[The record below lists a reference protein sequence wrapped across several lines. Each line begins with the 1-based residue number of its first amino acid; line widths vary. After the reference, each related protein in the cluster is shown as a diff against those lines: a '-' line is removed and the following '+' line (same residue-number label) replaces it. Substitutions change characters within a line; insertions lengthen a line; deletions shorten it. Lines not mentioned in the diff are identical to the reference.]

1 MKAVRLYE
9 AGRLE
14 LAEVPIPVIGEKEIL
29 VKVRAASICGSD
41 VRMWQNGTA
50 RAAADH
56 PLTIGHEFA
65 GDIVKAGREV
75 KGYSVGDRVSVAPNI
90 GCGHCDACVSGNT
103 HLCREMEALGV
114 TMDGGFAEYVRIP
127 ENAVVQGNVSKLGD
141 DVSYEAAAL
150 LEPLSCVYSG
160 QAMLGIRPGD
170 DVLVIGLGPIGIMH
184 IMTARLF
191 GAGKIFVND
200 LSKERL
206 EQACAMFGDVLPLA
220 GDVMAGLRS
229 YGKEGVD
236 ACIIAAP
243 APDAQAASPE
253 YMNMNGRILFFGGLP
268 DSKKIV
274 PINTNLLHYKQL
286 TIRGCTRQSLSSYRR
301 CAKLVSDGRIP
312 LDLIRP
318 DIYRIEDYEKAF
330 AAAAAARG
338 LKHVF
343 RFAEAG
349 GEAYE

>member
-1 MKAVRLYE
+1 MKAVRLYD
-9 AGRLE
+9 AGHLE
-14 LAEVPIPVIGEKEIL
+14 LAEVPVPEIGEKEIL
-29 VKVRAASICGSD
+29 IRVRAASICGSD
-41 VRMWQNGTA
+41 IRMWKNGAA
-50 RAAADH
+50 RASAGH
-56 PLTIGHEFA
+56 PLTLGHEFA
-65 GDIVKAGREV
+65 GDIVKTGREV
-75 KGYSVGDRVSVAPNI
+75 KGYSAGERVSVAPNI

-103 HLCREMEALGV
+103 HLCRDMEALGV

-150 LEPLSCVYSG
+150 LEPLSCVYNG
-160 QAMLGIRPGD
+160 QVLLGIRPGD

-184 IMTARLF
+184 VMMARLA

-200 LSKERL
+200 LSGERL
-206 EQACAMFGDVLPLA
+206 EQACAMFADVQPLMGDIP
-220 GDVMAGLRS
+220 AGLRS

-236 ACIIAAP
+236 VCIIAAP

-274 PINTNLLHYKQL
+274 PLNTNLIHYKQL
-286 TIRGCTRQSLSSYRR
+286 TIQGCTRQSISAYRR
-301 CAKLVSDGRIP
+301 CAKFVADGRIP
-312 LDLIRP
+312 LDLIMS
-318 DIYRIEDYEKAF
+318 DAYRIGDYEKAF
-330 AAAAAARG
+330 AAAASARG